1 MRITPLDI
9 RKQPFKQTF
18 RGYDPYAVR
27 AFLEELAKQDEE
39 LIRQNNEFATEIK
52 GLKQL
57 LEKYVSIERTLNET
71 LMTAQKL
78 SDDAKI
84 SAQKEAE
91 LIIKDAQ
98 IRADRYEDESRQ
110 RVNTLEGEVMALRNQ
125 RDTFLA
131 RFKSILK
138 TQLELVDVISGDLK
152 KEDSPAIVNE
162 NQIQQPKTVS
172 MPAFQSFT
180 KKMPIVQDRA
190 VEDDTIDDV
199 PPQPVIL

>member
-57 LEKYVSIERTLNET
+57 VEKYAGIERALNET

-78 SDDAKI
+78 SDDARI
-84 SAQKEAE
+84 NAQREAE
-91 LIIKDAQ
+91 LVVKDAQ
-98 IRADRYEDESRQ
+98 IRADRYEDDSRR
-110 RVNTLEGEVMALRNQ
+110 RVNALESEILSIRNQ
-125 RDTFLA
+125 RDSFLA
-131 RFKSILK
+131 RFKSMLS
-138 TQLELVDVISGDLK
+138 TQLDLLEVISGDLRSDDRQEYPK
-152 KEDSPAIVNE
+152 SQPIPQQQRFAPPNTQKIRIV
-162 NQIQQPKTVS
+162 
-172 MPAFQSFT
+172 
-180 KKMPIVQDRA
+180 D
-190 VEDDTIDDV
+190 DDTIDDV
-199 PPQPVIL
+199 PPQPVILA